1 MQANLNFIF
10 PDRRS
15 KKTKPQRTVVYTP
28 QSTGGFPNGSSTAC
42 SIKHVK
48 HRLFIKPDFSLNFSN
63 RINLDNTTFLTVG
76 RHTLSLYVDSPG

>member
-15 KKTKPQRTVVYTP
+15 KKTKPQRIVVYTP

-48 HRLFIKPDFSLNFSN
+48 HGLFIKPDFSLNFSN